1 MTTVE
6 YNLIDTFALF
16 DLGAIKS
23 IDKENTRTIKNWP
36 GMWPHPFIFNSIR
49 AISKIYSFKKRL
61 NNFFK
66 KIDPLFANA
75 NEEGK
80 MELYAIINRNTDII
94 NDLAEE
100 IDLTK
105 EKYNDSFLKRYYTR
119 STQKM
124 VVLVNLKDEY
134 YYKLAYPDKPDSND
148 PEFIRQVCEAHKKAD
163 LHSSDLWPIYLVR
176 GM

>member
-1 MTTVE
+1 MARVV
-6 YNLIDTFALF
+6 A
-16 DLGAIKS
+16 
-23 IDKENTRTIKNWP
+23 P
-36 GMWPHPFIFNSIR
+36 PFVIFNNIR

-66 KIDPLFANA
+66 KIDSLFANA

-148 PEFIRQVCEAHKKAD
+148 PEFIRQVYEAHKKAD